1 MDMSFREKS
10 AWGLLLGIVI
20 VSVFYFPAAFRIVA
34 DAPDGVPR
42 VGSLIGI
49 SIAGVIALVLIEI
62 IYNAF
67 VAGLSASSAT
77 DERDER
83 DVLID
88 LKAERN
94 GGYALGFGLVWLV
107 GFIVMQSVVQ
117 AYAVPGAMEI
127 AVYIL
132 LALTASEV
140 AKLLSQLWYYRVGV

>member
-1 MDMSFREKS
+1 MSFREKS
-10 AWGLLLGIVI
+10 AWGLLLGIVL
-20 VSVFYFPAAFRIVA
+20 VSVFYFPAALRIVV
-34 DAPDGVPR
+34 DAPAGAPR
-42 VGSLIGI
+42 VGPLIGI
-49 SIAGVIALVLIEI
+49 SIAGVIALVLIEV
-62 IYNAF
+62 IYHAF
-67 VAGLSASSAT
+67 VAGLSGRSAA
-77 DERDER
+77 DECDER

-107 GFIVMQSVVQ
+107 GFIVTQSVVQ

>member
-34 DAPDGVPR
+34 NAPDGALR
-42 VGSLIGI
+42 VGPLIAI
-49 SIAGVIALVLIEI
+49 SIVGVVALVVIEV
-62 IYNAF
+62 IYHAF
-67 VAGLSASSAT
+67 VAGLSGSRET
-77 DERDER
+77 DQRDER
-83 DVLID
+83 DALID

-94 GGYALGFGLVWLV
+94 GGFALGFGLVWLV
-107 GFIVMQSVVQ
+107 GFIVTQSVTR

-140 AKLLSQLWYYRVGV
+140 AKLLSQLWYYRVGL